1 MRLLILKNKVKGMS
15 GIHKKDFNFQYIS
28 TMIRCSAIVL
38 HTCSKQDFRKWHL
51 RGSWHIN
58 VRDNAASTSSWTSVS
73 TTVDRT
79 KLYQK
84 LKNRLRGY
92 PESTCIILIDNNNQV
107 SNITKIL
114 LETLGYNNVAILG
127 GTEIEPLLS
136 VMQGKTKVKGLDI
149 CQCKHYKK

>member
-1 MRLLILKNKVKGMS
+1 MS

-38 HTCSKQDFRKWHL
+38 HTCSKREFRKCHL

-58 VRDNAASTSSWTSVS
+58 VRCPESTSTESTSWTSVQ
-73 TTVDRT
+73 TTIDRT

-84 LKNRLRGY
+84 LKTRLQGY
-92 PESTCIILIDNNNQV
+92 PESTCIILMDSNNQV

-114 LETLGYNNVAILG
+114 LETLGYTNIAILG
-127 GTEIEPLLS
+127 ATEIEPLLS
-136 VMQGKTKVKGLDI
+136 VMQGKTKVKGLEV
-149 CQCKHYKK
+149 CSCNCATK

>member
-1 MRLLILKNKVKGMS
+1 MS

-38 HTCSKQDFRKWHL
+38 HTCSRRDFRKCHL

-58 VRDNAASTSSWTSVS
+58 VRSANNNDNTSWTSVKS
-73 TTVDRT
+73 TIDRT

-84 LKNRLRGY
+84 LKTRLQGY
-92 PESTCIILIDNNNQV
+92 PESTCIILMDNDNQV

-114 LETLGYNNVAILG
+114 LETLGYTNVAILG
-127 GTEIEPLLS
+127 ATEIEP
-136 VMQGKTKVKGLDI
+136 
-149 CQCKHYKK
+149 